1 MPRQPNKFPRTQC
14 CGVHTD
20 GVTRCENPCISFFFC
35 KLQHLEQAAFHDRR
49 IYIRYMNLR
58 GMTTDKYRAIV
69 DNVCD
74 RIFEETKYFMEEMIN
89 QRMREVSLDNEG
101 SVVLREQEEIANAVD
116 RAHEQRLEKDED
128 EMDT

>member
-1 MPRQPNKFPRTQC
+1 
-14 CGVHTD
+14 
-20 GVTRCENPCISFFFC
+20 
-35 KLQHLEQAAFHDRR
+35 
-49 IYIRYMNLR
+49 MNLR